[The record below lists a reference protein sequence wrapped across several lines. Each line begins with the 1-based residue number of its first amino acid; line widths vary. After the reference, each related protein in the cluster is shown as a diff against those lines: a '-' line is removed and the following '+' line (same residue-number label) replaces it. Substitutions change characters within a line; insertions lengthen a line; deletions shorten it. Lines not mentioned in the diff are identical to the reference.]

1 LINHKSNH
9 YKLGTICTIALIETF
24 AHLIMPK
31 EGEHI
36 RGIAF
41 LHSLDLLLENARLA
55 E

>member
-9 YKLGTICTIALIETF
+9 YKLGTICTVALIETF
-24 AHLIMPK
+24 AHLMPE
-31 EGEHI
+31 EGEDI

-41 LHSLDLLLENARLA
+41 PGFILRNAGLV